1 MPTNEDNI
9 SESTKKIIASK
20 YAPRGFANYT
30 SKAMQDNFADID
42 ERLKEIEHKVNPT
55 AKKIKSNRS
64 QQMLLLHHLGVL
76 DLLNQFKISNKKQAI
91 LLSILLNASSDN
103 IEADLS
109 IIRNPKSKINTSDNY
124 KIVSEAFKQSGIK
137 ILASKTETIL
147 HHLEI
152 EENK

>member
-76 DLLNQFKISNKKQAI
+76 DLLHQFKISNKKQAI

-109 IIRNPKSKINTSDNY
+109 IIQNPKSKLNTSDNY
-124 KIVSEAFKQSGIK
+124 KIVNEAFKQSGIK
-137 ILASKTETIL
+137 TLAAKTETIL
-147 HHLEI
+147 HQLEI

>member
-1 MPTNEDNI
+1 MLTNEDNI
-9 SESTKKIIASK
+9 PASTKKIIASK
-20 YAPRGFANYT
+20 YAPRGFGNYT
-30 SKAMQDNFADID
+30 NKAIKDNFVDID
-42 ERLKEIEHKVNPT
+42 ERLKDIEHKVNPT